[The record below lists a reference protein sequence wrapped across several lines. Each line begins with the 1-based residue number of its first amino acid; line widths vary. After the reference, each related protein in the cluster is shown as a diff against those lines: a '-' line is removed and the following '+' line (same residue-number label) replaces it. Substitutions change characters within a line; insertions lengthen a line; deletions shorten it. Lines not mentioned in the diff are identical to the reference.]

1 MKDLNLHQRAAFG
14 AGLTSAKT
22 FQEGALSDSAPPQT
36 LKRQLTLVLAVLSG
50 LGAMIGAGIYLR
62 FGIAADQGGMHAPPA
77 QALSVWGGGLC
88 GPRLKHWVAFAATGC
103 AVTQ

>member
-1 MKDLNLHQRAAFG
+1 MKDLNLYQRAAFG

-50 LGAMIGAGIYLR
+50 LGAMFGAGIYLR
-62 FGIAADQGGMHAPPA
+62 FGTAADQGGMHAPPA
-77 QALSVWGGGLC
+77 QAFVCPWREPAAGPVSSIGL
-88 GPRLKHWVAFAATGC
+88 RLLTPVAR
-103 AVTQ
+103 